1 VQAVSVIGQHGS
13 RDKAVVQLRYIQAQ
27 GRNWDEIRQNMM
39 ASPLYQIGDCTLV
52 WVNEGDF
59 WALNPTNV
67 AVEEKDR
74 REYERLKAKF
84 EK

>member
-1 VQAVSVIGQHGS
+1 MT
-13 RDKAVVQLRYIQAQ
+13 QLRYIQAQ
-27 GRNWDEIRQNMM
+27 GRTLDEIRKNLE
-39 ASPLYQIGDCTLV
+39 ASPLYKIGDCTLV

-59 WALNPTNV
+59 WMLNPTNV

-84 EK
+84 DPKIGTISDVDIVG